1 MLITYFSKRQL
12 YSLIISYVKALIYM
26 LSSITKKGEI
36 ESTFAPLVVLVI
48 NNNIY
53 VIELMFPLSIF
64 QEKFNDRDGKRI
76 VEIVEIPQD
85 ARKWIGKASSKST
98 LHFTL

>member
-1 MLITYFSKRQL
+1 M
-12 YSLIISYVKALIYM
+12 
-26 LSSITKKGEI
+26 
-36 ESTFAPLVVLVI
+36 VLVI

-53 VIELMFPLSIF
+53 VIELMFSLSIF

-76 VEIVEIPQD
+76 VEIVELPQD
-85 ARKWIGKASSKST
+85 ARKWIGKASSKRT

>member
-1 MLITYFSKRQL
+1 
-12 YSLIISYVKALIYM
+12 M

-36 ESTFAPLVVLVI
+36 ESTFTPLVVLII

-76 VEIVEIPQD
+76 VEIPQD
-85 ARKWIGKASSKST
+85 ERK
-98 LHFTL
+98 

>member
-1 MLITYFSKRQL
+1 ML
-12 YSLIISYVKALIYM
+12 LILLNVVC
-26 LSSITKKGEI
+26 

-64 QEKFNDRDGKRI
+64 QEKFNDRIRKRI

-85 ARKWIGKASSKST
+85 ARKWIGKASSKRT
-98 LHFTL
+98 LHFTS

>member
-1 MLITYFSKRQL
+1 
-12 YSLIISYVKALIYM
+12 M

-53 VIELMFPLSIF
+53 VIELMFPPSIF
-64 QEKFNDRDGKRI
+64 QEKFNDRIGKRI
-76 VEIVEIPQD
+76 VEIVEIPKN
-85 ARKWIGKASSKST
+85 ARKWIGKASSKRT

>member
-1 MLITYFSKRQL
+1 
-12 YSLIISYVKALIYM
+12 M

-76 VEIVEIPQD
+76 VEIPQD
-85 ARKWIGKASSKST
+85 ARKWIGKASSKRT

>member
-1 MLITYFSKRQL
+1 MLITYFSKQRL

-26 LSSITKKGEI
+26 LSSTTKKGEI
-36 ESTFAPLVVLVI
+36 ESTFAPLVVSVI

-76 VEIVEIPQD
+76 VEILLD
-85 ARKWIGKASSKST
+85 ARKWIGKASSKRT
-98 LHFTL
+98 LPFTL